1 MTTSSSHPPLA
12 AWAGVL
18 WLVLAAL
25 ALRLLVEA
33 FRFLP
38 CWAIPVAVVVLAYP
52 IWVGIRES
60 SLFNRRMILQ
70 GATLEDASIRRLM
83 WPGTIGSI
91 LRIIPALAFAALLL
105 ASGTLLGFQAWGL
118 VFADALLLVLLHQ
131 GMQRLWAGQV
141 RPEMLGALVRRWP
154 LQITNLGIL
163 ALAFFLLN
171 FFLLGAPDLRLL
183 DWKQVA
189 EDAFRAQSQGLT
201 CPLAGWLV
209 GALSA
214 WDQGSWALAQR
225 LIPGL
230 PAHGL
235 RLLAWALYLAQLSL
249 FSLVVTRLYLG
260 VLAWVEYRKLRL
272 ETLTGSSTLEKT
284 FIITILVLLV
294 PTLLLSLS
302 VRSIDPAKFQFQ
314 VPTLLAKLDPCQLQQ
329 GEIKEVRAELYSQ
342 VTAQQQAS
350 IDDQNRRID
359 QGIDQLFAPVEAQVD
374 DYLDWYF
381 TVIGEYERL
390 IALAAG
396 NFTQLLSDELEGRLF
411 TNTDFLNRA
420 NGLDQ
425 QMSKDALE
433 RLSNLSQSVRDQLA
447 GQVAANPCLRVTLD
461 MPGLDRLNR
470 DAYRAGGAILA
481 GTAASLGAKELIAT
495 TVAKAAATA
504 SMKAAAKAAAKIAAK
519 KTGSVLA
526 TTVTATAVC
535 SPSGLFAVI
544 CGTVAGVGTW
554 LVVDKVTIEIDEV
567 FSREQMR
574 ADILGAIGEQKQQL
588 ATELKQHQAAL
599 ITQLGKQVKQ
609 RVDGLFIPA
618 RDGL

>member
-1 MTTSSSHPPLA
+1 MIPSPSRPPLA
-12 AWAGVL
+12 AWAVVL

-33 FRFLP
+33 LRLLP

-52 IWVGIRES
+52 IWVGMRES

-70 GATLEDASIRRLM
+70 GATLEDASVRRLM

-91 LRIIPALAFAALLL
+91 LRILPALAFAALLL
-105 ASGTLLGFQAWGL
+105 AGGTLLEFPEWTL
-118 VFADALLLVLLHQ
+118 VFADALLLVLLQQ
-131 GMQRLWAGQV
+131 GMQRFWAGQV

-154 LQITNLGIL
+154 LQLTNLGIL
-163 ALAFFLLN
+163 ALAFCLLN
-171 FFLLGAPDLRLL
+171 FFWLSAPDLRLL

-209 GALSA
+209 GVLSA

-230 PAHGL
+230 PSQGL
-235 RLLAWALYLAQLSL
+235 RLLAWVLYLAQLSL
-249 FSLVVTRLYLG
+249 FSLIVTRLYLG

-272 ETLTGSSTLEKT
+272 ETWTGSNTLEKT

-302 VRSIDPAKFQFQ
+302 VRDIDPAKFQFQ
-314 VPTLLAKLDPCQLQQ
+314 VPTLLAQLDPCQRQQ
-329 GEIKEVRAELYSQ
+329 GETKEVRADLDSQ
-342 VTAQQQAS
+342 VTALQQAS
-350 IDDQNRRID
+350 IDEQNRRID
-359 QGIDQLFAPVEAQVD
+359 QEIDQLFAPVEARVD

-396 NFTQLLSDELEGRLF
+396 NFTELLSDELEGRLF
-411 TNTDFLNRA
+411 TNTDFLNRLS
-420 NGLDQ
+420 GLDQ
-425 QMSKDALE
+425 QMTKDALD

-447 GQVAANPCLRVTLD
+447 GQLAANPCLRVTLD
-461 MPGLDRLNR
+461 MPGFDRLNR

-481 GTAASLGAKELIAT
+481 GTAASLAAKELITT
-495 TVAKAAATA
+495 TVAKAVSTASIKAAT
-504 SMKAAAKAAAKIAAK
+504 KAAAKLAAK
-519 KTGSVLA
+519 KAGSVLA
-526 TTVTATAVC
+526 STVTATAVC
-535 SPSGLFAVI
+535 SPLGPGAVI
-544 CGTVAGVGTW
+544 CGAVAGVGTW
-554 LVVDKVTIEIDEV
+554 LVVDKVAIEIEEA
-567 FSREQMR
+567 FSREQIR
-574 ADILGAIGEQKQQL
+574 ADILSAIGEQKQQL
-588 ATELKQHQAAL
+588 ATELKQRQAAL
-599 ITQLGKQVKQ
+599 ITQLGNQFKQ